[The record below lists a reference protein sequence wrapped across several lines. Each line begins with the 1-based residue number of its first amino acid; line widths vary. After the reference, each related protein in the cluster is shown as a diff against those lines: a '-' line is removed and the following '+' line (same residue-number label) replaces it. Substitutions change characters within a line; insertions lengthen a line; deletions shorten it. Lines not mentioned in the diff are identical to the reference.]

1 MEILFYSSLVRESF
15 NMVRWEPTFWLIK
28 STKHC
33 PRNLVDLLIFTVS
46 SYVAFSRLNWSS
58 KFQRIIK
65 LLVTYLRRK
74 EKVNNAVGD
83 CFLFFIDSSTWHDK
97 TSDFK
102 VHEKHHVFF
111 SLQKPHDTVSSWL
124 QTRKSG
130 AVNWQS
136 RSSSGRSMSLTVDAR
151 RAVDVIE

>member
-1 MEILFYSSLVRESF
+1 MRHFHNVWIICVIIYYLRIRMEILFYSSLVRESF

-111 SLQKPHDTVSSWL
+111 SLQKPHDTVSS
-124 QTRKSG
+124 
-130 AVNWQS
+130 
-136 RSSSGRSMSLTVDAR
+136 
-151 RAVDVIE
+151 